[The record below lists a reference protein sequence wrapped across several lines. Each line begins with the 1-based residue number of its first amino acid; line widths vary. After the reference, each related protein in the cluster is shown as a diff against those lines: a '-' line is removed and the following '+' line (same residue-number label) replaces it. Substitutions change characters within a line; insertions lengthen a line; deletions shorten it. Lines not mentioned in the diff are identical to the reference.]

1 MMTGLKRLM
10 FVLLMTAT
18 AAAPAF
24 AVEQQELK
32 AAAEML
38 REQKIRVKE
47 VVPVAVVRLAP
58 YEKRGVLLGIT
69 GAYKCFEKKIPAKL
83 EENFSKDRFV
93 QITLGGMASESL
105 PIILNTRARAN
116 LVMRLAGMKEEDRI
130 LLIGKIKI
138 VRPKGRTRGE
148 EVERIP
154 VFEVENFLQL
164 PALPEPEEKAE
175 DDDDGIT
182 VEDSRST
189 GKKKKKKTKAV
200 VEGEEIE
207 AEPPVKKDAPAADEP
222 EKAENNAEEKPAAPA
237 AAAAADRPR
246 SGGAGA
252 GDPLFRPQERPGLL
266 PQSEDHGGRVQLRL
280 YHPHQPDLP
289 VQYF

>member
-164 PALPEPEEKAE
+164 PALPEPE
-175 DDDDGIT
+175 
-182 VEDSRST
+182 
-189 GKKKKKKTKAV
+189 
-200 VEGEEIE
+200 
-207 AEPPVKKDAPAADEP
+207 
-222 EKAENNAEEKPAAPA
+222 
-237 AAAAADRPR
+237 
-246 SGGAGA
+246 
-252 GDPLFRPQERPGLL
+252 
-266 PQSEDHGGRVQLRL
+266 
-280 YHPHQPDLP
+280 
-289 VQYF
+289 